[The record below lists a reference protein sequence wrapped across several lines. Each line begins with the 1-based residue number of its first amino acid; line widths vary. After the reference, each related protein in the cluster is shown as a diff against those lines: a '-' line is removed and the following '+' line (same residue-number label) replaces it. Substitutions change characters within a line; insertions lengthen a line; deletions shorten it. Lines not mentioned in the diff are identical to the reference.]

1 MSKFDSVLW
10 PADIN
15 WILDSL
21 ENSSHQEFIESP
33 PDQGPPHRRP
43 RHSPKPALKGDVKL
57 NEKQW
62 LILEDLSKAPSN
74 LFKARGKTLLSFIKP
89 PFVKKLTISDAA
101 SPNSETSRTVEI
113 ELLVH
118 A

>member
-1 MSKFDSVLW
+1 MSKFDPVLW

-43 RHSPKPALKGDVKL
+43 RHSPKPALKGYVNL

-62 LILEDLSKAPSN
+62 LILQDLSKAPSK
-74 LFKARGKTLLSFIKP
+74 LFKTTVKTLLSFIKP
-89 PFVKKLTISDAA
+89 PIVKKLTISDAA
-101 SPNSETSRTVEI
+101 SPSIYTP
-113 ELLVH
+113 
-118 A
+118 